1 LETIIGFIGFLL
13 AFIFLLL
20 LTYKFKS
27 LNLILFI
34 GFGLRVLAA
43 FYHTYIHLL
52 PDYIDPQKFESLAWT
67 FGKEGIFEA
76 FLNFGKRGSG
86 YIYMHFVSLMYAFIG
101 RSVIFIQ
108 MIHVLVGLI
117 NIILTYKLSYLIW
130 EDNGIAKKAA
140 WFVAVFPTLIMYSAL
155 TNREVFISMFFLIS
169 MIYVVKWIK
178 TENNYYFV
186 ISLLLFLTHYYLHG
200 PLILGILPLLVIFL
214 NKNLL
219 NGLSSIRESR
229 INYLFLFSIIFILII
244 FVSGGILWA
253 YVSIPYIGS
262 LNGVNYSLIFNR
274 VLYLNSGGAA
284 YPQWLMP
291 NDFVDLF
298 TLTIPRIVYLF
309 FSPLPWDIRTMNQLL
324 GLIDSGLYVYLFY
337 NIYKL
342 LKLKDK
348 PLNLS
353 SIFVILG
360 FIFVVYSWGV
370 SNYGTGL
377 RHRAKFVPVL
387 IALAAVNLPKI
398 KIRDNFFVSV
408 K

>member
-1 LETIIGFIGFLL
+1 MDSILGLIGFLL

-27 LNLILFI
+27 LILILFI
-34 GFGLRVLAA
+34 GFGVRVTAA

-52 PDYIDPQKFESLAWT
+52 PDYLDPQKFESLAWA
-67 FGKEGIFEA
+67 FGKEGISDA
-76 FLNFGKRGSG
+76 FLNFGKRGSN
-86 YIYMHFVSLMYAFIG
+86 YTYMHFVSLIYAFIG

-178 TENNYYFV
+178 TENNYFFV

-219 NGLSSIRESR
+219 NGISSLRESR

-244 FVSGGILWA
+244 FISGGILWA
-253 YVSIPYIGS
+253 FVSIPYIGN
-262 LNGVNYSLIFNR
+262 LNGVNYNLIFNR
-274 VLYLNSGGAA
+274 VLYLNTGGAA

-291 NDFVDLF
+291 NDFFDLF
-298 TLTIPRIVYLF
+298 TLTIPRIIYFF
-309 FSPLPWDIRTMNQLL
+309 FSPFPWDIRKLNQLL
-324 GLIDSGLYVYLFY
+324 GLIDSFIYIYLIY
-337 NIYKL
+337 NIYKGFIIRRSV
-342 LKLKDK
+342 LKMNKF
-348 PLNLS
+348 
-353 SIFVILG
+353 FVILG
-360 FIFVVYSWGV
+360 ILFIVYSWGV

-377 RHRAKFVPVL
+377 RHRAKFAPVL
-387 IALAAVNLPKI
+387 VALASSGFYGLKLNSK
-398 KIRDNFFVSV
+398 RNQQ
-408 K
+408 

>member
-1 LETIIGFIGFLL
+1 LENIIGFIGFLL

-52 PDYIDPQKFESLAWT
+52 PDYIDPQKFESLAWA

-76 FLNFGKRGSG
+76 FLNFGKRGSS
-86 YIYMHFVSLMYAFIG
+86 YTYMHFVSLIYAFIG

-140 WFVAVFPTLIMYSAL
+140 WFVAVFPTLIMYNAL

-274 VLYLNSGGAA
+274 VLYLNTGGAA

-398 KIRDNFFVSV
+398 KIQDNFFVSV

>member
-1 LETIIGFIGFLL
+1 MENIIGFIGFLL

-27 LNLILFI
+27 LNIILSI

-52 PDYIDPQKFESLAWT
+52 PDYIDPQKFESLAWA
-67 FGKEGIFEA
+67 FGKEGISDA
-76 FLNFGKRGSG
+76 LLNFGKRGSS
-86 YIYMHFVSLMYAFIG
+86 YTYMHFVSLIYAFIG

-117 NIILTYKLSYLIW
+117 NIILTYKLSFLIW

-140 WFVAVFPTLIMYSAL
+140 WFVAVFPTLIMYSVL

-186 ISLLLFLTHYYLHG
+186 LSLLLFLAHYYLHG
-200 PLILGILPLLVIFL
+200 PLILGIIPLLVIFL

-219 NGLSSIRESR
+219 NGFSSLRESR

-244 FVSGGILWA
+244 FISGGILWA
-253 YVSIPYIGS
+253 YVSIPYIGN
-262 LNGVNYSLIFNR
+262 LNGVNYNLIFNR

-298 TLTIPRIVYLF
+298 TLTIPRIIYLF
-309 FSPLPWDIRTMNQLL
+309 FSPFPWDIRTMNQLL
-324 GLIDSGLYVYLFY
+324 GLIDSGLYIYLFY
-337 NIYKL
+337 NIYKGFIIRRSL
-342 LKLKDK
+342 LKMNKF
-348 PLNLS
+348 
-353 SIFVILG
+353 FVILG
-360 FIFVVYSWGV
+360 VLFIVYSWGV

-377 RHRAKFVPVL
+377 RHRAKFAPVL
-387 IALAAVNLPKI
+387 VALASPGFYSLKLNSK
-398 KIRDNFFVSV
+398 RNQQ
-408 K
+408 

>member
-1 LETIIGFIGFLL
+1 MESIIGLIGFLL
-13 AFIFLLL
+13 AFILLL
-20 LTYKFKS
+20 LITNKFKS

-52 PDYIDPQKFESLAWT
+52 PDYLDPQKFESLAWA
-67 FGKEGIFEA
+67 FGKEGLFEA
-76 FLNFGKRGSG
+76 FLNFGKRGSS
-86 YIYMHFVSLMYAFIG
+86 YTYMHFVSLIYAFIG

-178 TENNYYFV
+178 TENNFFFV

-219 NGLSSIRESR
+219 NGISSLRESR

-244 FVSGGILWA
+244 FISGGILWA
-253 YVSIPYIGS
+253 FVSIPYIGN
-262 LNGVNYSLIFNR
+262 LNGVNYNLIFNR
-274 VLYLNSGGAA
+274 VLYLNTGGAA

-291 NDFVDLF
+291 NDFFDLF
-298 TLTIPRIVYLF
+298 TLTIPRIIYFF
-309 FSPLPWDIRTMNQLL
+309 FSPFPWDIRKLNQLL
-324 GLIDSGLYVYLFY
+324 GLIDSFIYIYLIY
-337 NIYKL
+337 HIYKGFIIRRSV
-342 LKLKDK
+342 LKLNKF
-348 PLNLS
+348 
-353 SIFVILG
+353 FVVLGIL
-360 FIFVVYSWGV
+360 FIVYSWGV

-377 RHRAKFVPVL
+377 RHRAKFAPVL
-387 IALAAVNLPKI
+387 VALASSGFYGLKLNSK
-398 KIRDNFFVSV
+398 RNQQ
-408 K
+408 

>member
-1 LETIIGFIGFLL
+1 
-13 AFIFLLL
+13 
-20 LTYKFKS
+20 
-27 LNLILFI
+27 
-34 GFGLRVLAA
+34 
-43 FYHTYIHLL
+43 
-52 PDYIDPQKFESLAWT
+52 
-67 FGKEGIFEA
+67 
-76 FLNFGKRGSG
+76 
-86 YIYMHFVSLMYAFIG
+86 
-101 RSVIFIQ
+101 
-108 MIHVLVGLI
+108 
-117 NIILTYKLSYLIW
+117 
-130 EDNGIAKKAA
+130 
-140 WFVAVFPTLIMYSAL
+140 
-155 TNREVFISMFFLIS
+155 